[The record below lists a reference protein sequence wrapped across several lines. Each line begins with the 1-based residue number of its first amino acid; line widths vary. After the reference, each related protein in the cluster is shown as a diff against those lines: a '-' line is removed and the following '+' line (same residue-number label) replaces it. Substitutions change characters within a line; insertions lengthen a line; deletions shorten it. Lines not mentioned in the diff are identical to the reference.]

1 MVTNVDARQPEVAFT
16 RSGDASR
23 SLRSFQEAQPRDGG
37 RLGQFTASPF
47 SQSGSVA

>member
-23 SLRSFQEAQPRDGG
+23 SLRRFQEAQPRDGG
-37 RLGQFTASPF
+37 RLGQIAAFPF
-47 SQSGSVA
+47 PQSGSVA